1 MQMRYFITS
10 ALLCLLLCGCS
21 LRKQKESNYY
31 EEESKIFEEEISYE
45 SIEEAEQ
52 KILDIF
58 SSRYGDPYEDYIR
71 ELYCPELATLILND
85 PATLDYPFEEL
96 QEKGYI
102 DVVTSDDGNL
112 RIYYWDTGTGGTYI
126 QWMNICQYRCNG
138 KVYAFHG
145 SMSEMLTKD
154 EEPDGES
161 VGDGCAVMKIIT
173 ICKSDNTPIYLVHNY
188 VRAASN
194 WGYGEIE
201 AIEIKD
207 GELVAAPIF
216 RGGLGEYYED
226 KQYSRGVEYTIADWY
241 FRANRGEG
249 WEWLFKYDTKSNSLY
264 VPEADPSL
272 SDRYSIYRFDGE
284 KLNFIGIDGGFW
296 LHPTIRSFESME
308 EVFETKDYRV
318 RIDKMTDGTFRYSA
332 WNNRATMDKAPDII
346 IYSGSYNQEEERFY
360 FKNGNVTYTI
370 DSEGPLTVTRNG
382 KKLLQQERL
391 KNS

>member
-1 MQMRYFITS
+1 
-10 ALLCLLLCGCS
+10 
-21 LRKQKESNYY
+21 
-31 EEESKIFEEEISYE
+31 
-45 SIEEAEQ
+45 
-52 KILDIF
+52 
-58 SSRYGDPYEDYIR
+58 
-71 ELYCPELATLILND
+71 
-85 PATLDYPFEEL
+85 
-96 QEKGYI
+96 
-102 DVVTSDDGNL
+102 
-112 RIYYWDTGTGGTYI
+112 
-126 QWMNICQYRCNG
+126 MNICQYRCNG

-145 SMSEMLTKD
+145 PVSEMLTKD

-173 ICKSDNTPIYLVHNY
+173 IHKSDNPPIYLVHNY
-188 VRAASN
+188 IRESSN

-264 VPEADPSL
+264 VPEANPSL

-370 DSEGPLTVTRNG
+370 DSEGPLTVIRNG

>member
-10 ALLCLLLCGCS
+10 ALLCLMLCGCS

-173 ICKSDNTPIYLVHNY
+173 IRKSDDTPIYLVHNY
-188 VRAASN
+188 IRESSN

-207 GELVAAPIF
+207 G
-216 RGGLGEYYED
+216 
-226 KQYSRGVEYTIADWY
+226 
-241 FRANRGEG
+241 
-249 WEWLFKYDTKSNSLY
+249 
-264 VPEADPSL
+264 
-272 SDRYSIYRFDGE
+272 
-284 KLNFIGIDGGFW
+284 
-296 LHPTIRSFESME
+296 
-308 EVFETKDYRV
+308 
-318 RIDKMTDGTFRYSA
+318 
-332 WNNRATMDKAPDII
+332 
-346 IYSGSYNQEEERFY
+346 
-360 FKNGNVTYTI
+360 
-370 DSEGPLTVTRNG
+370 
-382 KKLLQQERL
+382 
-391 KNS
+391 